1 MIGWNKQHVYSDWF
15 SLLAWGLGNL
25 PVEEPQILSLNP
37 LHHYLNVLI
46 ISYSVAV
53 QRQEMKT
60 AEIAIAMEMATKLK
74 REKTENISK
83 WCFMPCASWS

>member
-25 PVEEPQILSLNP
+25 PVEELQILSFNP
-37 LHHYLNVLI
+37 LHHYLNV
-46 ISYSVAV
+46 ISYSVAF

-60 AEIAIAMEMATKLK
+60 AEKEMATKLK
-74 REKTENISK
+74 REKIENTSK
-83 WCFMPCASWS
+83 WCFSNAVCVLVVKII